1 MDGGGYAA
9 ANAHSKGKTFDVLR
23 DVSRGPAQSML
34 SRIMGPSRNK
44 YVHFGGRSGMRW
56 KAHDAPQRARHDQQK
71 WAHLFLDGPYG
82 TSGMF
87 FSCFIRMT

>member
-1 MDGGGYAA
+1 
-9 ANAHSKGKTFDVLR
+9 
-23 DVSRGPAQSML
+23 
-34 SRIMGPSRNK
+34 
-44 YVHFGGRSGMRW
+44 MRW